1 MRKVL
6 SGLIGAAAVI
16 TMLATGLTGAD
27 AARDGGNDGDTKKL
41 PTPQHGVLADF
52 AGKWKG
58 KGVLRTSGKTEN
70 EVVRCQLTS
79 SLIYDSRF
87 LVQNGKCS
95 AVGRTVS
102 FQITLAYDKI
112 AKKFTGSWINSV
124 DLGIWNMNGDKDDR
138 NLNFTVVHDDTD
150 HDKKVESTLNMVWE
164 DNNQYRLV
172 MTSAD
177 VETGKNFERSNI
189 VFKRR

>member
-1 MRKVL
+1 MRKSYVA
-6 SGLIGAAAVI
+6 LIGAVV
-16 TMLATGLTGAD
+16 MGGMVSVGQHGVY
-27 AARDGGNDGDTKKL
+27 AARDGGNDGENKKL
-41 PTPQHGVLADF
+41 PTPQHGVLAEF
-52 AGKWKG
+52 EGKWKG

-70 EVVRCQLTS
+70 EVVRCQLDS
-79 SLIYDSRF
+79 ALIYDSRF

-112 AKKFTGSWINSV
+112 AKQFTGSWINSIN
-124 DLGIWNMNGDKDDR
+124 LGIWNMNGEKDDR
-138 NLNFTVVHDDTD
+138 NLNFKVVHDDPD
-150 HDKKVESTLNMVWE
+150 HNKKVESTVDMVWE
-164 DNNQYRLV
+164 NKNQYRLV

-177 VETGKNFERSNI
+177 VDTGKDFERSNI